1 MNLLFE
7 VWIVAFLSYY
17 LTRAGFHCFFFSVA
31 ELKIDLRCNVIHVD
45 CIWMSLCEVLV
56 SWKVHVYNHCRMLHS
71 QAKFSTHSD
80 SGNKICKLWSNFSS
94 ISFEDVPDFPYVG
107 FVLYVYTFSLPFVF
121 APPHPS
127 RSACLLYFL
136 WCYFEWL
143 FHINMCTVNTA
154 IYFRYVYMCMNSR
167 IRTWVNSVGW
177 MYDSRFH
184 NFTRTY
190 HIYFFLSIIC
200 LNR

>member
-1 MNLLFE
+1 MLIVFE
-7 VWIVAFLSYY
+7 WVYVRYSFRGKYICIIIVECSIRKPNSQ
-17 LTRAGFHCFFFSVA
+17 LTQIREIKYA
-31 ELKIDLRCNVIHVD
+31 
-45 CIWMSLCEVLV
+45 
-56 SWKVHVYNHCRMLHS
+56 
-71 QAKFSTHSD
+71 
-80 SGNKICKLWSNFSS
+80 NKKLWSNFSS

-177 MYDSRFH
+177 MYDSQFH

-200 LNR
+200 LNRWK